1 MHFVVKNKF
10 TDGNFLLY
18 YKGKKILA
26 DFIGLH
32 FLNEKDEEEASITDF
47 FNAADGKIFDD
58 HYLIVRNRR
67 TGFRVYDLEKR
78 EAKSTLFLNE
88 NDMAS
93 ENGYFLKDGHLY
105 LLLGSAI
112 NRFMEFITESGEVHD
127 DSKEPG
133 TCVVS
138 VYSLEDFSFKTQ
150 YTLKGEYD
158 SIYYVPF
165 MDRYFLVDDEGKFYE
180 WDLKDVKEVE
190 TVHFKVEGLE
200 YSLSR
205 KEVYLPSSKN
215 IRVYD
220 ERFREINKLDVVE
233 EDFTKNVKK
242 SEPKV
247 PAFAAVPDFSFHQFL
262 DDNAIFGL
270 TFFDENTF
278 LSVKSLNMNALYVMD
293 VIDISTGKKL
303 MSQNFGFNLQKI
315 ECPRE
320 KEVFFKYGSSL
331 YLLGVEDD

>member
-1 MHFVVKNKF
+1 M
-10 TDGNFLLY
+10 
-18 YKGKKILA
+18 
-26 DFIGLH
+26 
-32 FLNEKDEEEASITDF
+32 
-47 FNAADGKIFDD
+47 
-58 HYLIVRNRR
+58 
-67 TGFRVYDLEKR
+67 
-78 EAKSTLFLNE
+78 
-88 NDMAS
+88 
-93 ENGYFLKDGHLY
+93 
-105 LLLGSAI
+105 
-112 NRFMEFITESGEVHD
+112 
-127 DSKEPG
+127 
-133 TCVVS
+133 
-138 VYSLEDFSFKTQ
+138 
-150 YTLKGEYD
+150 
-158 SIYYVPF
+158 
-165 MDRYFLVDDEGKFYE
+165 
-180 WDLKDVKEVE
+180 
-190 TVHFKVEGLE
+190 EGLE